1 MRGARLPG
9 LGFEGPGSGE
19 RSLSEVLGLVAEW
32 IHFTF
37 FGLKVPTLKLK
48 VYTFGGLMKSATK
61 LEQLKYKRLRAI

>member
-19 RSLSEVLGLVAEW
+19 RSLSEVLGFVAEW

-37 FGLKVPTLKLK
+37 LRIVLPTIKLK
-48 VYTFGGLMKSATK
+48 VYTFWGAHELSN
-61 LEQLKYKRLRAI
+61 